1 MTYRMPG
8 DYGSFVGRE
17 AFTRLEGWL
26 NSPVGTDYPGIGF
39 MGMGLAWTNILMWLR
54 TRFLGWPLHP
64 LGYAL
69 SGSWTMNLIWFP
81 LLLSWLIKWVVLKHG
96 GLKAYRQGIPFFLV
110 LILGEFVM
118 GSVWTII
125 GVLGN
130 SQTYV
135 FWI

>member
-1 MTYRMPG
+1 
-8 DYGSFVGRE
+8 
-17 AFTRLEGWL
+17 
-26 NSPVGTDYPGIGF
+26 
-39 MGMGLAWTNILMWLR
+39 MGLAWTNILMWLR

-96 GLKAYRQGIPFFLV
+96 GLKAYRQGIPFFLG

-130 SQTYV
+130 SQVYA